1 MSTPLTRASYRNLGV
16 ALNMIMRPTPWLNI
30 LGALTFIAFGIGIYL
45 ALVTSPPDENQGD
58 LIRIMYAHVSV
69 AWVCFLAVF

>member
-1 MSTPLTRASYRNLGV
+1 MSTPLTGASYRNLGV

-58 LIRIMYAHVSV
+58 LIRIFSSNGCNELQSLMPFA
-69 AWVCFLAVF
+69 